1 MEFAGIAII
10 LIISVVLTIV
20 KLKGGSKTHHSEEEH
35 TQEEIIR
42 QRQAAIRQSEQNNE
56 MASMRSFDNARARQ
70 TAFQDI
76 KQKDEVR
83 GAKSLGHHQSHCDV
97 DNHSFNDRY
106 RVEKVPVMN
115 SIGGKSTEGCQEHYD
130 VRFVK
135 EDREEKPR
143 GLQLNELQ
151 KAMVFGEILN
161 NPAFKRNGYRKMR

>member
-1 MEFAGIAII
+1 MEFAGIALIM
-10 LIISVVLTIV
+10 IISVVLTII
-20 KLKGGSKTHHSEEEH
+20 KLKGGSKTHSEEEH

-42 QRQAAIRQSEQNNE
+42 QRQAAMRQPEQNNE
-56 MASMRSFDNARARQ
+56 MASMRSFDQRARQ
-70 TAFQDI
+70 TAFRDI

-83 GAKSLGHHQSHCDV
+83 GEKSLGHHQSHCDV

-135 EDREEKPR
+135 EDREEKKE
-143 GLQLNELQ
+143 GLRLNELQ
-151 KAMVFGEILN
+151 RAMVLGEVLN
-161 NPAFKRNGYRKMR
+161 NPAFKRNGYRKIR

>member
-1 MEFAGIAII
+1 MEFAGIALIM
-10 LIISVVLTIV
+10 IISVVLTII
-20 KLKGGSKTHHSEEEH
+20 KLKGGSKTHSEEEH

-42 QRQAAIRQSEQNNE
+42 QRQAAMRQPEQNNE
-56 MASMRSFDNARARQ
+56 MVSMRSFDQRARQ
-70 TAFQDI
+70 TAFRDI

-97 DNHSFNDRY
+97 DNHSFSDRY

-135 EDREEKPR
+135 EDREEKKE
-143 GLQLNELQ
+143 GLRLNELQ
-151 KAMVFGEILN
+151 RAMVLGEVLN
-161 NPAFKRNGYRKMR
+161 NPAFKRNGYRKIR